1 MPRFTIDRIDEYGQP
16 YSVWESDDISE
27 AWDQLDSLTAALD
40 ESRQP
45 RSGQL
50 EEIIRD
56 LRGQI
61 EEAEAEES
69 AATIQAIADLVFPP
83 APWQRA

>member
-1 MPRFTIDRIDEYGQP
+1 MSRFTIDLIDEYGQP

-27 AWDQLDSLTAALD
+27 AWDQVDSLEAALD
-40 ESRQP
+40 EARQP

-50 EEIIRD
+50 EGIIRD

-69 AATIQAIADLVFPP
+69 DATMQAIADLVFPP

>member
-1 MPRFTIDRIDEYGQP
+1 MSRFTVNLIDEYGQP

-27 AWDQLDSLTAALD
+27 AWYQVECFETALD
-40 ESRQP
+40 AAIGP

-56 LRGQI
+56 LRSQI

-69 AATIQAIADLVFPP
+69 EATMQAIADLVFP
-83 APWQRA
+83 AAQWQRA

>member
-1 MPRFTIDRIDEYGQP
+1 MPRFSINLTDEYGQG
-16 YSVWESDDISE
+16 YSVWESDDTAE

-50 EEIIRD
+50 EDIIRD

-69 AATIQAIADLVFPP
+69 EATMQAIADLVFPP

>member
-1 MPRFTIDRIDEYGQP
+1 MPRFTINRVDEYGQP
-16 YSVWESDDISE
+16 FSVWESVDISE

-40 ESRQP
+40 ESIQP

-50 EEIIRD
+50 EDIIRD

-69 AATIQAIADLVFPP
+69 DATMQAIADLVFPP

>member
-1 MPRFTIDRIDEYGQP
+1 MSRFTIDRIDEYGQP
-16 YSVWESDDISE
+16 YAVWESDDISE

-40 ESRQP
+40 ESIQP

-50 EEIIRD
+50 EDIIRG

-69 AATIQAIADLVFPP
+69 EATMQAIADLVFPP

>member
-1 MPRFTIDRIDEYGQP
+1 MSRFKIDRIDEYGQP
-16 YSVWESDDISE
+16 YSVWESDDIAE
-27 AWDQLDSLTAALD
+27 AWDQLDSLAAALD

-50 EEIIRD
+50 EAIITD
-56 LRGQI
+56 LRSQI
-61 EEAEAEES
+61 EDAEAEES
-69 AATIQAIADLVFPP
+69 DATMQAIADLVFPP

>member
-1 MPRFTIDRIDEYGQP
+1 MSRFKIDRIDEYGQP
-16 YSVWESDDISE
+16 YSVWESDDITE

-40 ESRQP
+40 ESIQP

-50 EEIIRD
+50 EDIIRD

-69 AATIQAIADLVFPP
+69 DATMQAIADLVFPP

>member
-1 MPRFTIDRIDEYGQP
+1 MSRFKIDRIDEYGQP

-40 ESRQP
+40 EARQP

-50 EEIIRD
+50 EAIIAD

-69 AATIQAIADLVFPP
+69 EATMQAIADLVFPP

>member
-1 MPRFTIDRIDEYGQP
+1 MPRFSIDRIDEHGQG

-56 LRGQI
+56 LRSQI

-69 AATIQAIADLVFPP
+69 DATMQAIADLVFPP

>member
-1 MPRFTIDRIDEYGQP
+1 MPRFSINLTDEYGQG
-16 YSVWESDDISE
+16 YSVWESDDTAE

-40 ESRQP
+40 ESIRP

-50 EEIIRD
+50 EDIIRD

-69 AATIQAIADLVFPP
+69 DATMQAIADLVFPP

>member
-1 MPRFTIDRIDEYGQP
+1 MPRFSINRVDEYGQG

-40 ESRQP
+40 ESIQP

-50 EEIIRD
+50 EDIIRD

-61 EEAEAEES
+61 EEAEAEEND
-69 AATIQAIADLVFPP
+69 ATMQAIADLVFPP

>member
-1 MPRFTIDRIDEYGQP
+1 MPRFSINLTDEYGQP
-16 YSVWESDDISE
+16 YAVWESDDITE
-27 AWDQLDSLTAALD
+27 AWEQVDSLEMALD
-40 ESRQP
+40 EARQP

-50 EEIIRD
+50 EGIIRD
-56 LRGQI
+56 LRSQI

-69 AATIQAIADLVFPP
+69 DATMQAIADLVFPP

>member
-1 MPRFTIDRIDEYGQP
+1 MPRFSINLTDEYGQG

-27 AWDQLDSLTAALD
+27 AWYQVECFETALD
-40 ESRQP
+40 AAIGP

-56 LRGQI
+56 LRSQI

-69 AATIQAIADLVFPP
+69 EDTMQAIADLVFPA

>member
-1 MPRFTIDRIDEYGQP
+1 MPRFSIDRIDEYGQP

-27 AWDQLDSLTAALD
+27 AWDQLDSLAAALD

-50 EEIIRD
+50 EDIIRD

-69 AATIQAIADLVFPP
+69 DATMQAIADLVFPP
-83 APWQRA
+83 APWQKA

>member
-1 MPRFTIDRIDEYGQP
+1 MPRFTIDRIDEHGQP
-16 YSVWESDDISE
+16 YAVWESDDISE
-27 AWDQLDSLTAALD
+27 AWDQLDSLTAVLD
-40 ESRQP
+40 EARQP

-50 EEIIRD
+50 EDIIRD

-69 AATIQAIADLVFPP
+69 EATMQAIADLVFPP

>member
-1 MPRFTIDRIDEYGQP
+1 MPRFSIDRIDEHGQP

-27 AWDQLDSLTAALD
+27 AWDQLDSLAAALD
-40 ESRQP
+40 ESIQP

-50 EEIIRD
+50 EDIIRD

-69 AATIQAIADLVFPP
+69 DATMQAIADLVFPP

>member
-1 MPRFTIDRIDEYGQP
+1 MPRFSINLTDEYGQG
-16 YSVWESDDISE
+16 YSVWESDDIAE
-27 AWDQLDSLTAALD
+27 AWDQLDSLAAALD

-56 LRGQI
+56 LRSQI

-69 AATIQAIADLVFPP
+69 ADTIQAIADLVFPP

>member
-1 MPRFTIDRIDEYGQP
+1 MPRFKIDRIDEHGQP

-50 EEIIRD
+50 EDIIRD

-61 EEAEAEES
+61 EEAEAEELH
-69 AATIQAIADLVFPP
+69 IPGE
-83 APWQRA
+83 

>member
-1 MPRFTIDRIDEYGQP
+1 MPRFSIDRIDEYGQP
-16 YSVWESDDISE
+16 YSVWESDDIAE
-27 AWDQLDSLTAALD
+27 ARDQLDSLAAALD

-61 EEAEAEES
+61 EDAEAEES
-69 AATIQAIADLVFPP
+69 DNTLQAIADLVFPP

>member
-1 MPRFTIDRIDEYGQP
+1 MPRFSIDRIDEHGQP
-16 YSVWESDDISE
+16 FSVWESDDISE

-40 ESRQP
+40 ESIQP

-50 EEIIRD
+50 EDIIRD

-69 AATIQAIADLVFPP
+69 DATMQAIADLVFPP

>member
-1 MPRFTIDRIDEYGQP
+1 MSRFKIDRIDEYGQP
-16 YSVWESDDISE
+16 YSVWESDDIAE

-50 EEIIRD
+50 EDIIRD
-56 LRGQI
+56 LRSQI

-69 AATIQAIADLVFPP
+69 DATMQAIADLVFPP

>member
-1 MPRFTIDRIDEYGQP
+1 MPRFTIDRVDEYGQG

-50 EEIIRD
+50 EDIIRD
-56 LRGQI
+56 LRSQI

-69 AATIQAIADLVFPP
+69 DATMQAIADLVFPP

>member
-1 MPRFTIDRIDEYGQP
+1 MPRFTIDLIDEYGQG

-40 ESRQP
+40 ESIQP

-50 EEIIRD
+50 EDIIRD

-69 AATIQAIADLVFPP
+69 DATMQAIADLVFPP

>member
-1 MPRFTIDRIDEYGQP
+1 MPRFSINLTDEYGQG
-16 YSVWESDDISE
+16 YSVWESDDTAE

-61 EEAEAEES
+61 EDAEAEES
-69 AATIQAIADLVFPP
+69 DNTMQAIADLVFPP

>member
-1 MPRFTIDRIDEYGQP
+1 MPRFTINRIDEHGQP
-16 YSVWESDDISE
+16 YAVWESDDISE
-27 AWDQLDSLTAALD
+27 AWDQLDSLAAALD

-50 EEIIRD
+50 EGIIRD

-69 AATIQAIADLVFPP
+69 DATMQAIADLVFPP